1 MTRAFCAVLLGAA
14 AVLGQT
20 SDGVVGAGATFPDP
34 IYQEWIRS
42 FEAHS
47 PGLPITYQAVG
58 SEAGLQK
65 LTRRE
70 IDFAASD
77 FPPPANVRTDLSVQ
91 LIAMVVG
98 GVVPAYNIPNLQH
111 GLRFTPELLA
121 DIYLGKV
128 KNWND
133 RLIKAINR
141 NVPLPDQPIVV
152 LHRADG
158 SGTSYVWTDFLS
170 KTNAEWRSKAGASI
184 RPQWPVGQGANGN
197 DGMAGRIART
207 PFSLGYVEFVF
218 ALHYGLGYGL
228 VRNEAGNYVEANID
242 TLTAAAADPANGSFE
257 DGVSITD
264 ARGRNSY
271 PIASFTWLLLPTKME
286 AGEKRDRLRIFLD
299 WALST
304 GQREAAALGYIAL
317 PPAFADHERA
327 VVGRLWKE

>member
-14 AVLGQT
+14 GVLGQT
-20 SDGVVGAGATFPDP
+20 SDGVTGAGATFPDP
-34 IYQEWIRS
+34 IYQKWIQS

-47 PGLPITYQAVG
+47 PGLPIAYQAVG

-77 FPPPANVRTDLSVQ
+77 FPPPANIRTDLNAR
-91 LIAMVVG
+91 LIATVVG
-98 GVVPAYNIPNLQH
+98 GAVPAYNIPNLQSV
-111 GLRFTPELLA
+111 LRFTPELLA

-133 RLIKAINR
+133 PLIKAINR
-141 NVPLPDQPIVV
+141 NIPLPDQPIVV

-170 KTNAEWRSKAGASI
+170 KTNTEWRSKVGASI

-197 DGMAGRIART
+197 DGIAGRIAQT

-218 ALHYGLGYGL
+218 ALHYRLGYGL

-242 TLTAAAADPANGSFE
+242 TLTAAAESAQGNVE
-257 DGVSITD
+257 DGVSITN
-264 ARGRNSY
+264 APGSNSY
-271 PIASFTWLLLPTKME
+271 PIASFTWLLLPSKMD
-286 AGEKRDRLRIFLD
+286 AGAKRDRLRIFLG
-299 WALST
+299 WALSS

-317 PPAFADHERA
+317 PPVLAEQERA